1 MARIPNI
8 SEDIYAHVVEFNGGN
23 LTAVNDWME
32 VEANSDT
39 FTFAISVTNAGNFQ
53 LALECNFNGNGS
65 WFTIDESKTINSN
78 GQYAYF
84 YTGRAVTK
92 IRLRIAS
99 IASGSPVV
107 TPHIAVTYEG

>member
-8 SEDIYAHVVEFNGGN
+8 AEDIYAHIVEFNGGT
-23 LTAVNDWME
+23 LTALDDWME
-32 VEANSDT
+32 VDANSDT
-39 FTFAISVTNAGNFQ
+39 FTFAITSTGSANFK

-65 WFTIDESKTINSN
+65 WFTIDESKTINAA

-84 YTGRAVTK
+84 YSGYAVTK
-92 IRLRIAS
+92 IRARIS
-99 IASGSPVV
+99 QITSGTPVV